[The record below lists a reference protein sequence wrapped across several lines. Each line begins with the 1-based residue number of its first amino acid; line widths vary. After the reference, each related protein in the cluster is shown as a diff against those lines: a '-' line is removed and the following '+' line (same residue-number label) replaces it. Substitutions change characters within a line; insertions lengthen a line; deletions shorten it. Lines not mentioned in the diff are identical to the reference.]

1 MYQYTMDNEVSSKVN
16 SELIFQAVSKIIND
30 AEVKEECSDDDKNF
44 QENLTELELQK
55 QLFNTQQQNALQV
68 FDITY
73 ATQIKQKMI
82 ELEEQIKNLRD
93 EHDKLI
99 EEKEHQRKLKSDE
112 NKINGLNDFFSQLSE
127 DEMNNLFRDPK
138 LKEKLGQNVFE
149 YFSSFNGQK

>member
-127 DEMNNLFRDPK
+127 DEMNNLFSDPK